1 LPNRLYVDELV
12 SIGLV
17 PSGDN
22 PDAEVLIYKSH
33 PDGGSTLK
41 PDVKNAES
49 VPTTNEVNM
58 DLSAIEDQDLRKSVE
73 DKIAE
78 LETQI
83 SELAAPE
90 TDEVVKAESEEVQEA
105 FVKQQEEIAVLR
117 KDLDDERTARR
128 TKEYVEKAVAFQA
141 LLGKADEV
149 GPILADIAENAPES
163 YEKLEGALTAA
174 AQRKDMAK
182 LFSEVGAGEA
192 EGETD
197 PVAKRDVWVE
207 KNQKDGESVEAAR
220 SRFWNSDPDAV
231 EESRV

>member
-33 PDGGSTLK
+33 PDSGSTLES
-41 PDVKNAES
+41 DVNSAES
-49 VPTTNEVNM
+49 APTTDEVNM

-73 DKIAE
+73 DKIAD

-83 SELAAPE
+83 SELAAPPE
-90 TDEVVKAESEEVQEA
+90 DEVVKAESEEVQEA

-117 KDLDDERTARR
+117 KDLDDERSARR
-128 TKEYVEKAVAFQA
+128 TTEYVEKAVAFQA

-149 GPILADIAENAPES
+149 GPILADIADKAPES
-163 YEKLEGALTAA
+163 YEILEGALTAA

-192 EGETD
+192 EGEAD

-207 KNQKDGESVEAAR
+207 KNQKDNETVEAAR
-220 SRFWNSDPDAV
+220 SRFWNSNPDDV